1 MKKLITSLLLLTNGF
16 LFGQKQESIK
26 WFNPK
31 DSKEP
36 IVFNQ
41 AWAEELAS
49 PYHRLPK
56 RAKKVVRK
64 RVWELSKNSAG
75 LALRF
80 RTNAEHIKV
89 HYKVKGD
96 IEFPHF
102 SMTGVRGLDLYYKSE
117 GQWLRTYDNCSLSN
131 PCRYDYHIDNLEQ
144 GKEQEYQLYL
154 PLYEEVLDLKIGV
167 EDGASFEFIK
177 PKRNGKRIVAYGTSI
192 CQGAC
197 VSRAG
202 LSWANLLGR
211 RLDCELIN
219 LGFSGNGKLE
229 SEVLDFINELEAD
242 LYILDCLPNLE
253 PKEDDVYQL
262 TLDAVHK
269 LRSKHPDTAI
279 ILTEHLGYA
288 NAQTNKYQADKVVK
302 LNSELRRAFED
313 LRCSGEKDL
322 YLLRQETLALDDNS
336 FVDYV
341 HPNDH
346 GMLLY
351 AKAYASLIKA
361 VLGL

>member
-1 MKKLITSLLLLTNGF
+1 MKRLITSLLLLTNGF
-16 LFGQKQESIK
+16 LFGQKQENIK

-31 DSKEP
+31 DSKQA

-64 RVWELSKNSAG
+64 RVWELSNNSAG
-75 LALRF
+75 LCLRF
-80 RTNAEHIKV
+80 KTNAQHIKV

-96 IEFPHF
+96 TDFPHF
-102 SMTGVRGLDLYYKSE
+102 SMTGVRGIDLYYKSE
-117 GQWLRTYDNCSLSN
+117 GQWLRTIDYCSLDN
-131 PCRYDYHIDNLEQ
+131 PCHYDYHINNLEQ

-167 EDGASFEFIK
+167 EEQANFEFIYPQK
-177 PKRNGKRIVAYGTSI
+177 HIKRILAYGTSI

-202 LSWANLLGR
+202 LSWANILGR

-229 SEVLDFINELEAD
+229 PEVLDFVSEVEAD

-253 PKEDDVYQL
+253 PKKDDVYQL
-262 TLDAVHK
+262 TLDAVDK
-269 LRSKHPDTAI
+269 LRSKQPNTPI

-288 NAQTNKYQADKVVK
+288 NTQTNKYQNDKVVK

-313 LRCSGEKDL
+313 LRCSGEQNL
-322 YLLRQETLALDDNS
+322 YLLRQETLAFDDNS

-341 HPNDH
+341 HPNDY

-351 AKAYASLIKA
+351 AKAYESLIRA
-361 VLGL
+361 ILGL

>member
-1 MKKLITSLLLLTNGF
+1 MKKFIMSFLLLANGF
-16 LFGQKQESIK
+16 LFGQKQEKIQ
-26 WFNPK
+26 WFNPCNEAE
-31 DSKEP
+31 S
-36 IVFNQ
+36 VLFNQ
-41 AWAEELAS
+41 AWTEGLAS
-49 PYHRLPK
+49 PFHRLPK
-56 RAKKVVRK
+56 RVKNLVRK
-64 RVWELSKNSAG
+64 RVWELSNNSAG

-80 RTNAEHIKV
+80 RTNAQHIRV
-89 HYKVKGD
+89 DYKVKGD
-96 IEFPHF
+96 TNFPHF
-102 SMTGVRGLDLYYKSE
+102 SMTGVRGIDLYYRSE
-117 GQWLRTYDNCSLSN
+117 GQWLRTYDNSSLSN

-167 EDGASFEFIK
+167 EQGASFEFVK
-177 PKRNGKRIVAYGTSI
+177 PKRNVKRIVAYGTSI
-192 CQGAC
+192 CQGASA
-197 VSRAG
+197 SRSAM
-202 LSWANLLGR
+202 SWTNILGR

-219 LGFSGNGKLE
+219 LRFSGNGKLE
-229 SEVLDFINELEAD
+229 PEVLDLINELEAD

-253 PKEDDVYQL
+253 PSRDDVYQL

-269 LRSKHPDTAI
+269 LRSKHPKTAI

-288 NAQTNKYQADKVVK
+288 NSTTNKAQAEIVQK
-302 LNSELRRAFED
+302 LNEGLRRVFED
-313 LRCSGEKDL
+313 LRCSGEQNI
-322 YLLRQETLALDDNS
+322 YLLRQESLALDDNS

-351 AKAYASLIKA
+351 AKAYESLIRA